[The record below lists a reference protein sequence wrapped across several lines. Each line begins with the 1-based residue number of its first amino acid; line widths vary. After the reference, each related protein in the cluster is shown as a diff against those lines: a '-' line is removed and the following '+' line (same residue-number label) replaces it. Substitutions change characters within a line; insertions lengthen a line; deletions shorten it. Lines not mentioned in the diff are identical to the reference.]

1 MSVKLRCADAY
12 QGLGKFR
19 TEKVPCCIALIKR
32 SIRRSSRRGYVRF
45 YDATISTEAVDGIN
59 KFARADALLAE
70 PIEYDWRD
78 P

>member
-1 MSVKLRCADAY
+1 
-12 QGLGKFR
+12 
-19 TEKVPCCIALIKR
+19 
-32 SIRRSSRRGYVRF
+32 VRF